1 MLFTSFTFALFFS
14 LVWAFQRLPLPW
26 TARKAFFLLASYGFY
41 AAWKWPYLSL
51 LLASTTADWFLGHA
65 LARQTSPLRR
75 RLLLLAS
82 LVFNLGLL
90 AAFKYSGFL
99 LENLSWLFGQ
109 IGVEFAAEPLSSV
122 LPVGISFYTFQTLS
136 YTIDI
141 YRGRLAPARSLLDYA
156 LYVAFFPQLVA
167 GPIVRAADFLPQITE
182 PKRPSDQALGLGL
195 ALITLGLFEKS
206 VLADGV
212 MAPVAEAVFD
222 GGTVSATTAWAG
234 ALAFAGQIYCDFAG
248 YSTIALGAAACLGFR
263 LPENFRA
270 PYAAIGF
277 SDFWRRWH
285 ISLSSWMRD
294 YLYIPLGGNRR
305 GEWRSHINRVLTMLL
320 AGLWH
325 GANWTYVAWGG
336 LHGLWLVLERL
347 ARRALGKSM
356 TWSRPAVRALLWLG
370 TLAVVCWT
378 WVFFR
383 AKTLPRALDMAG
395 AMLGTG
401 ETPGA
406 GAPARE
412 DIVAMLL
419 VALGIVASHWWLRGR
434 SLAEQAARAPWWLR
448 SLLLAIMI
456 FLLCTMPGRDR
467 AFIYFQF

>member
-1 MLFTSFTFALFFS
+1 MLFTSFTFALFFT
-14 LVWAFQRLPLPW
+14 LVWTFQRLPLPW
-26 TARKAFFLLASYGFY
+26 TARKAFFLVASYGFY

-51 LLASTTADWFLGHA
+51 LLASTAADWFLGRA
-65 LARQTSPLRR
+65 LARQASPLRR
-75 RLLLLAS
+75 RLLLSAS

-90 AAFKYSGFL
+90 SAFKYSGFL
-99 LENLSWLFGQ
+99 FENLSRLLGPL
-109 IGVEFAAEPLSSV
+109 GLEFSVEPLSEV

-141 YRGRLAPARSLLDYA
+141 YRGRLEPARSVLDYA

-167 GPIVRAADFLPQITE
+167 GPIVRAADFLPQLAE
-182 PKRPSDQALGLGL
+182 PKRPSDPSLGHGL
-195 ALITLGLFEKS
+195 ALITLGLFQKS

-222 GGTVSATTAWAG
+222 GGTVNAATAWVG

-305 GEWRSHINRVLTMLL
+305 GEWRGHINRVLTMLL

-347 ARRALGKSM
+347 ARRALGRGLM
-356 TWSRPAVRALLWLG
+356 WSRPAARALLLLG

-383 AKTLPRALDMAG
+383 AKTLPRALEMAG
-395 AMLGTG
+395 AMLGGG
-401 ETPGA
+401 EILGA
-406 GAPARE
+406 GEPEPRDALAVL
-412 DIVAMLL
+412 IATAALL
-419 VALGIVASHWWLRGR
+419 GCQWLLRGR
-434 SLAEQAARAPWWLR
+434 SLAEWVERAPAALR
-448 SLLLAIMI
+448 ALLLAGMI
-456 FLLCTMPGRDR
+456 FMLCAMPGRDR
-467 AFIYFQF
+467 AFLYFQF